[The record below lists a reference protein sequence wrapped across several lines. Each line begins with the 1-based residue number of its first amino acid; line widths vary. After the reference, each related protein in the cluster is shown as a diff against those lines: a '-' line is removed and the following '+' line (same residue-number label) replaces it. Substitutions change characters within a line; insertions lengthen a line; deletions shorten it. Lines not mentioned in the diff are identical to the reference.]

1 MSLLKEET
9 IVAPQRVWLVA
20 SVFCLSWVLVT
31 GIALIPQPVNG
42 STPLIA
48 ESLPSFLFVIQFRQ
62 DLILLAWLCHGL
74 VETELKRSLIAIVN
88 KAKVL
93 IGQLVRMKILMWN
106 CRGALNPE
114 FKSRVCELVVN
125 HCPSIMVITETK
137 VGGER
142 AEKS

>member
-74 VETELKRSLIAIVN
+74 VQAESKRSLIAIVN
-88 KAKVL
+88 KAEVL
-93 IGQLVRMKILMWN
+93 IGQLVIMNILMWN
-106 CRGALNPE
+106 CRRALNPD
-114 FKSRVCELVVN
+114 FKRRVFELVVN
-125 HCPSIMVITETK
+125 HHPSIWLLRRPELVMRELK
-137 VGGER
+137 
-142 AEKS
+142 KS